1 MAAEVS
7 VKPAAVNDSQRGIS
21 RIRSIVTDTV
31 EDGIRSAKQAIRHGR
46 YGAED
51 ALDEMKHTVKHH
63 PFQAV
68 GGAFAAGVVAGGLF
82 AFAAGVVAG
91 RLLTLIGSRNR

>member
-1 MAAEVS
+1 MADEVS
-7 VKPAAVNDSQRGIS
+7 VKPTAVNDSHRGIS

-31 EDGIRSAKQAIRHGR
+31 EDGIRSAKQAIKHGR

-51 ALDEMKHTVKHH
+51 ALDEMKHRVKHH
-63 PFQAV
+63 PLQAV
-68 GGAFAAGVVAGGLF
+68 GGAFAAGVIAGGLF

-91 RLLTLIGSRNR
+91 GLFASIGSRNR